1 MGLPHRCG
9 YGPSKFLDKIKVVDT
24 VLVPVG
30 IYCTDTYIDIETLMF
45 RTGLNIG
52 LETNKK
58 KLFFFFF
65 FFSFAIFE
73 FFFFLRQNGNLLV
86 LLVFLVYNEQ
96 LSFLFF
102 ILCFFF
108 LLIDAKV

>member
-65 FFSFAIFE
+65 FFSFAIFD
-73 FFFFLRQNGNLLV
+73 FFFLRQNGNLLV

>member
-45 RTGLNIG
+45 HTGLNIG

-65 FFSFAIFE
+65 FFLVLQFLN

-108 LLIDAKV
+108 SFN